1 MSAPEPV
8 AVPRP
13 VGRAR
18 LLAAAA
24 AIVFAG
30 VAAYLNTFRVPFV
43 FDDPP
48 AITGNPGLRH
58 LWPPWSAFDPSAPAS
73 AVTGRPVANLTLA
86 LNYAISGYDPW
97 SYHALNLLIHL
108 LAGLALFGIVRRT
121 LLRLGIADRG
131 LGIGGAGPAEAT
143 LLGFAVA
150 LLWTVHPLQTEAVT
164 YTVQRVESLMG
175 LFFFLTFYCF
185 IRAVDADGGSVGIIQ
200 KPGSQ
205 GGSPF
210 APWRLGGSRKWSA
223 LAVIACLLGM
233 ATKEVMSVAPVLVF
247 LYDRTFVAGTFRDA
261 WRRRRGFYLLLAAT
275 WLPLLALV
283 AGTGWNRV
291 GTAGFNVG
299 IAPWAYWLTQFEALP
314 RYLALVLWPHP
325 LVFEYGTFWVHR
337 AAAVLP
343 GALVVVALLAA
354 TLVALWKTPAAGFLG
369 AWFFAILAPTSV
381 IPGTMQMIVEHRM
394 YLPLA
399 AVLTALVLGL
409 HSLLRRPALTLAFT
423 LTLTFVLGLLTF
435 RRNADYRSELVLW
448 GDTVA
453 KRPDNARALK
463 GLGVALDHAGRAA
476 EAIPVDEHALAQ
488 DPGDI
493 ELVDNLGVALEH
505 AGRNAEAIRRYE
517 EALRMKPDYP
527 EAHANLGN
535 ALLRDN
541 RVPEAIAEY
550 ETAVR
555 LRPDFA
561 EFHYNLAGALDR
573 AGRTAAAVAEYETAL
588 RLKPDY
594 FEGHVNY
601 GNLLLREGDPAAAS
615 AHYEAALRLR
625 PAAGMPHYDLGLAL
639 EQQGRPDAA
648 IAEYE
653 AALRL
658 QPDLPEAQNNLGTAL
673 ARADRLPEAVAHL
686 RAAVRLRPGF
696 AKAHFN
702 LGNALI
708 ASGQWDAAIAEYE
721 AALRLQPD
729 YPAAR
734 ANLERARAER
744 PGGGGR
750 LVAP

>member
-1 MSAPEPV
+1 MSFPEPV

-18 LLAAAA
+18 LLAAAG
-24 AIVFAG
+24 AIVLAG
-30 VAAYLNTFRVPFV
+30 LAAYHNTFRVPFL

-48 AITGNPGLRH
+48 AILQNPGLRH

-86 LNYAISGYDPW
+86 FNYALSGSDPW
-97 SYHALNLLIHL
+97 SYHALNLLIHV
-108 LAGLALFGIVRRT
+108 LAGLALFGLVRRT
-121 LLRLGIADRG
+121 LLQ
-131 LGIGGAGPAEAT
+131 PALRARFGKDAF
-143 LLGFAVA
+143 LLAWSVA

-175 LFFFLTFYCF
+175 LCFFLTFYCF
-185 IRAVDADGGSVGIIQ
+185 IRAVETTTGPRTTGQQATGPVVSG
-200 KPGSQ
+200 
-205 GGSPF
+205 
-210 APWRLGGSRKWSA
+210 PWSRGPRSSRTSIWSA
-223 LAVIACLLGM
+223 LSVLACLLGM

-247 LYDRTFVAGTFRDA
+247 LYDRTFAAGSFREA
-261 WRRRRGFYLLLAAT
+261 WRRRRGLYLSLAAT

-314 RYLALVLWPHP
+314 RYLALALWPHP

-337 AAAVLP
+337 AGEIVP
-343 GALVVVALLAA
+343 GALVVVPLLAA
-354 TLVALWKTPAAGFLG
+354 TLVALRKIPAAGFLG
-369 AWFFAILAPTSV
+369 AWFFAILAPTSLV
-381 IPGTMQMIVEHRM
+381 PGTMQMIVEHRM

-399 AVLTALVLGL
+399 AVLAALVLGL
-409 HSLLRRPALTLAFT
+409 HSAFRRST
-423 LTLTFVLGLLTF
+423 LTLTFTLTLALALAFLTF
-435 RRNADYRSELVLW
+435 SRNSDYRSELALW
-448 GDTVA
+448 GDTVV

-463 GLGVALDHAGRAA
+463 GLGVALDHVGRAA
-476 EAIPVDEHALAQ
+476 EAIPVDEHALGQ

-493 ELVDNLGVALEH
+493 ELVDNLAVALEH

-517 EALRMKPDYP
+517 EALRIRPDYP
-527 EAHANLGN
+527 EAHSNLGN
-535 ALLRDN
+535 ALGRDG
-541 RVPEAIAEY
+541 RIPEAIAEY

-573 AGRTAAAVAEYETAL
+573 AGRTAAAI
-588 RLKPDY
+588 
-594 FEGHVNY
+594 
-601 GNLLLREGDPAAAS
+601 
-615 AHYEAALRLR
+615 AHYQAALRIR

-639 EQQGRPDAA
+639 EQLGRMDAA
-648 IAEYE
+648 IAEYTE
-653 AALRL
+653 ALRL
-658 QPDLPEAQNNLGTAL
+658 EPDLPEAHNNLGTAL
-673 ARADRLPEAVAHL
+673 ARAGRLPAAVAHL
-686 RAAVRLRPGF
+686 RAAVRLRPTF

-708 ASGQWDAAIAEYE
+708 ASGRWDAAIAEYE
-721 AALRLQPD
+721 EALRLQPD

-744 PGGGGR
+744 PE
-750 LVAP
+750 APAAR

>member
-1 MSAPEPV
+1 MSFPEPV

-18 LLAAAA
+18 LLAAAGV
-24 AIVFAG
+24 IVLAG
-30 VAAYLNTFRVPFV
+30 LAAYHNTFRVPFL

-48 AITGNPGLRH
+48 AILQNPGLRH
-58 LWPPWSAFDPSAPAS
+58 LWPPWSVFDPSAPAS

-86 LNYAISGYDPW
+86 LNYAVSGYDPW
-97 SYHALNLLIHL
+97 SYHALNLLVHV
-108 LAGLALFGIVRRT
+108 LAGLTLFGLLRRT
-121 LLRLGIADRG
+121 LLQPVLQARFGKDAFVLAWS
-131 LGIGGAGPAEAT
+131 
-143 LLGFAVA
+143 VA

-175 LFFFLTFYCF
+175 LFFLLTFYCF
-185 IRAVDADGGSVGIIQ
+185 IRAAESAAGDGSVETTK
-200 KPGSQ
+200 KPRNQVRASQ
-205 GGSPF
+205 EE
-210 APWRLGGSRKWSA
+210 APLASWRLGCSNKWSA
-223 LAVIACLLGM
+223 CCILICLLGM

-247 LYDRTFVAGTFRDA
+247 LYDRTFAAGSFREA

-275 WLPLLALV
+275 WLPLFALV

-299 IAPWAYWLTQFEALP
+299 IAPWAYWLTQLEALP

-337 AAAVLP
+337 AGEIVP
-343 GALVVVALLAA
+343 GALVVIPLLAA
-354 TLVALWKTPAAGFLG
+354 TVVALRKSPAAGFLG
-369 AWFFAILAPTSV
+369 AWFFAILAPTSLV
-381 IPGTMQMIVEHRM
+381 PGTMQMIVEHRM

-409 HSLLRRPALTLAFT
+409 HSLARHAVLTLTFTLALTLAF
-423 LTLTFVLGLLTF
+423 GLLTF
-435 RRNADYRSELVLW
+435 HRNVDYRSELALW

-463 GLGVALDHAGRAA
+463 GLGVALDHAGRAV
-476 EAIPVDEHALAQ
+476 EAIPVDETALRH

-517 EALRMKPDYP
+517 EALRIRPNYP
-527 EAHANLGN
+527 EAHSNLGN
-535 ALLRDN
+535 ALVRDN
-541 RVPEAIAEY
+541 RIPEAIAEY

-573 AGRTAAAVAEYETAL
+573 AGRTAAAIQEYETTL

-601 GNLLLREGDPAAAS
+601 GNLLLREGDPAAAI
-615 AHYEAALRLR
+615 AHYQAALRIR

-639 EQQGRPDAA
+639 EQLGRTDAA
-648 IAEYE
+648 IGEYTE
-653 AALRL
+653 ALRL
-658 QPDLPEAQNNLGTAL
+658 QPDLPEAHNNLGTAL

-686 RAAVRLRPGF
+686 RETVRLRPAF

-708 ASGQWDAAIAEYE
+708 ASGRWDAAIAEYE
-721 AALRLQPD
+721 EALRLQPD

-734 ANLERARAER
+734 ENLERAKAER
-744 PGGGGR
+744 PEGGGGR
-750 LVAP
+750 

>member
-1 MSAPEPV
+1 MSFPEPV

-18 LLAAAA
+18 LLAAAG
-24 AIVFAG
+24 AIALAG
-30 VAAYLNTFRVPFV
+30 LAAYHNTFRVPFQ

-48 AITGNPGLRH
+48 AILQNPGLRH
-58 LWPPWSAFDPSAPAS
+58 LWPPWSVFDPAAPAS
-73 AVTGRPVANLTLA
+73 AVTGRPLANLTLA
-86 LNYAISGYDPW
+86 VNYALSGYDSW
-97 SYHALNLLIHL
+97 SYHAFNLLIHV
-108 LAGLALFGIVRRT
+108 LAGLALFGLLHRT
-121 LLRLGIADRG
+121 LLRPALRARFGENAFG
-131 LGIGGAGPAEAT
+131 LAWS
-143 LLGFAVA
+143 VA

-175 LFFFLTFYCF
+175 LCFFLTFYCF
-185 IRAVDADGGSVGIIQ
+185 IRAVETTTGPRTTGQQATGPVVGG
-200 KPGSQ
+200 
-205 GGSPF
+205 
-210 APWRLGGSRKWSA
+210 PWSRGPAFWHA
-223 LAVIACLLGM
+223 LSIAACLLGM

-247 LYDRTFVAGTFRDA
+247 LYDRTFVAGSFREA
-261 WRRRRGFYLLLAAT
+261 WHRRRGLYLPLAAT

-299 IAPWAYWLTQFEALP
+299 IAPWAYWLTQFAALP
-314 RYLALVLWPHP
+314 RYLALALWPHP

-337 AAAVLP
+337 AGEIVP
-343 GALVVVALLAA
+343 GALVVIPLLAA
-354 TLVALWKTPAAGFLG
+354 TVVALRKYPAAGFLG
-369 AWFFAILAPTSV
+369 AWFFAILAPTSLV
-381 IPGTMQMIVEHRM
+381 PGTMQMIVEHRM

-409 HSLLRRPALTLAFT
+409 HSLARHAVLTLTFTLALTLAF
-423 LTLTFVLGLLTF
+423 GLLTF
-435 RRNADYRSELVLW
+435 HRNVDYRSELALW
-448 GDTVA
+448 RDTVA

-463 GLGVALDHAGRAA
+463 GLGVALDHAGRAV
-476 EAIPVDEHALAQ
+476 EAIPVDETALRH

-517 EALRMKPDYP
+517 EALRIRPNYP
-527 EAHANLGN
+527 EAHSNLGN
-535 ALLRDN
+535 ALVRDN
-541 RVPEAIAEY
+541 RIPEAIAEY

-573 AGRTAAAVAEYETAL
+573 AGRTAAAIQEYETTL

-601 GNLLLREGDPAAAS
+601 GNLLLREGDPAAAI
-615 AHYEAALRLR
+615 AHYQAALRIR

-639 EQQGRPDAA
+639 EQLGRTDAA
-648 IAEYE
+648 IGEYTE
-653 AALRL
+653 ALRL
-658 QPDLPEAQNNLGTAL
+658 QPDLPEAHNNLGTAL

-686 RAAVRLRPGF
+686 RETVRLRPAF

-708 ASGQWDAAIAEYE
+708 ASGRWDAAIAEYE
-721 AALRLQPD
+721 EALRLQPD

-734 ANLERARAER
+734 ENLDRAKAER
-744 PGGGGR
+744 PEGGGGR
-750 LVAP
+750 